1 MKPTDYI
8 EWDNLKDIP
17 FFLCQVVEDREKQ
30 DLDIYYLGKRVL
42 HDYDHVGHYLRTAV
56 ILFRRVKSRTAD
68 WVNLRNLWTLRN
80 CVRENYNHGIGMNDL
95 ILGRISMEIISIRL
109 HHLQRNALIFCVS
122 GLRNLTHMQLF
133 NTPLSEGRACL
144 CVLPLGGREGDKKKY
159 HRRCR
164 ISVNSLR
171 CFFAT
176 LPYRSARVVFVY
188 GKDSFFPEVSLSV
201 VDLVVYLCQNCAAGG
216 MGASPHT
223 R

>member
-144 CVLPLGGREGDKKKY
+144 CVLPLWGTGGG
-159 HRRCR
+159 
-164 ISVNSLR
+164 
-171 CFFAT
+171 
-176 LPYRSARVVFVY
+176 
-188 GKDSFFPEVSLSV
+188 
-201 VDLVVYLCQNCAAGG
+201 
-216 MGASPHT
+216 
-223 R
+223 